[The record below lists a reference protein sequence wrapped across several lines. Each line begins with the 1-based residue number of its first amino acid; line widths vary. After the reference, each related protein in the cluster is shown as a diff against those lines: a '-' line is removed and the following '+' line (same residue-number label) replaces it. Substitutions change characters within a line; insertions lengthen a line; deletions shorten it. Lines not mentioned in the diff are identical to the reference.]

1 MCRAKGLILGLRVQS
16 LESRVRN
23 LDKECYFG
31 GGGQT
36 GAGQG
41 QRDRDG
47 TGIPGQTRGKADAG
61 AGEIDASATTPLSLE
76 PYPVRVPTSNTR
88 HWTAD
93 LRLDTESQTLN
104 TQVRHSAE
112 HWAPGIDAAGL
123 EEGKRERVLGA
134 KSRFRSPRTRSR

>member
-1 MCRAKGLILGLRVQS
+1 MQSQGVDLGVEGSEFGIQGQEFGQGMILW
-16 LESRVRN
+16 
-23 LDKECYFG
+23 

>member
-1 MCRAKGLILGLRVQS
+1 VQS
-16 LESRVRN
+16 QGVDLGVEGS
-23 LDKECYFG
+23 EFG
-31 GGGQT
+31 IQGQELGQGMLLWGGGQT

-47 TGIPGQTRGKADAG
+47 TGIPGQTRGKAHAG